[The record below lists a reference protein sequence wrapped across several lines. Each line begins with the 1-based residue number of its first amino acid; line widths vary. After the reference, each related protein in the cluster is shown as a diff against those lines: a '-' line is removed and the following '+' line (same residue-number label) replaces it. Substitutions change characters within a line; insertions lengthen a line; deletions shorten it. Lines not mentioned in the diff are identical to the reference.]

1 MSTGDVGLTG
11 HCGKDAP
18 PIGACREGSIDGIS
32 RSLTPDMRSAMPT
45 SVKPGFA
52 FASPP
57 AATYVSL
64 AAILKDCAVPN
75 LEFPVS
81 PGSSKA

>member
-1 MSTGDVGLTG
+1 MG
-11 HCGKDAP
+11 HHVARHTFSYADL
-18 PIGACREGSIDGIS
+18 REPS
-32 RSLTPDMRSAMPT
+32 
-45 SVKPGFA
+45 FA

-81 PGSSKA
+81 PGGSKA